1 MRVQFV
7 TVGALGSGLIDPM
20 VLMTAFPG
28 LRLAGVA
35 KHSLFQTPF
44 VNLFLEAMDTVPVA
58 QPYDVGLPAHKQPT
72 AAERA
77 SMNKEVGSCSGVA
90 RVAFDVRRTHARRF
104 PQRRCS
110 T

>member
-20 VLMTAFPG
+20 VLMTAFPE

-72 AAERA
+72 AAERGQTSA
-77 SMNKEVGSCSGVA
+77 GKLTVFVFAVCSLQMV
-90 RVAFDVRRTHARRF
+90 
-104 PQRRCS
+104 CM
-110 T
+110 